1 MNQFIQKKE
10 LFLKNPSYLLKVKKR
25 YDMLKNKLEKSEV
38 ENRIYEV
45 CKKDLLDGIEA
56 INILLNNDEE
66 NLSVDIKQTIK
77 EILNQLLS

>member
-45 CKKDLLDGIEA
+45 CTKDLFEGIDA

-66 NLSVDIKQTIK
+66 KLSVDIKETIK